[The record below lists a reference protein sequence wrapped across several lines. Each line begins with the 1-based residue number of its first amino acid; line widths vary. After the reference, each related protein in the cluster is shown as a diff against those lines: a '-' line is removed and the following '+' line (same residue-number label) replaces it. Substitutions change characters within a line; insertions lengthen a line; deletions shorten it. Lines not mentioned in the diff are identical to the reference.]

1 MNIKKKGS
9 NSYICVE
16 PCKKELN
23 KRGYLCDMESVKAGN
38 YICIPVVISI
48 NSIKILMEELSDLI
62 KLMDNIIKISPD
74 LKREVSLPNKKE
86 IQNIRNTLKV
96 LFGG

>member
-1 MNIKKKGS
+1 
-9 NSYICVE
+9 
-16 PCKKELN
+16 
-23 KRGYLCDMESVKAGN
+23 MESVKAGN